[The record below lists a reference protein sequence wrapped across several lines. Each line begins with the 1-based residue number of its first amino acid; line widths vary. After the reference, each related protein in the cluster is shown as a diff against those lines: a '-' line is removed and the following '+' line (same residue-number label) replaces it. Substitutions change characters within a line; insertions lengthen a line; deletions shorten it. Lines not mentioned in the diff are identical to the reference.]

1 LLRREGA
8 MVICCA
14 DGSTIKVE
22 RVKSQGKREVGV
34 NDWWN
39 GLPRGLREGKT
50 IKLGS

>member
-1 LLRREGA
+1 

-14 DGSTIKVE
+14 EGTWINVK

-39 GLPRGLREGKT
+39 GLPKGVREGKS
-50 IKLGS
+50 IKLGL